1 MRLFKCAVCAQLLYF
16 ENTRCEKC
24 GHILGYE
31 PVQNRLLALEA
42 QEPEPPE
49 SQDPKPQDPKP
60 RDLKPQD
67 LNNQIRQSSNPE
79 PHRLEP
85 QTLEPQTAQP
95 IGQLWRE
102 VPVSGA
108 SYKFCFNNTFGVC
121 NWLVE
126 AASSDNFC
134 VACRHNG
141 IIPDLSQPQNVAN
154 WQKIEAAK
162 HRLFYTLLRLNL
174 PLQTRAENPEG
185 LLFNFLADSPFDP
198 NMRVMTG
205 HDSGL
210 ITLAITEADDVERER
225 RRSLMGEPYRTL
237 LGHFRHEVGHY
248 FWDRLVRDRGN
259 LDTFRTTFG
268 DETRNYQEA
277 LQIYYNQGAPQDWQN
292 HSVSAYATSHPWE
305 DFAETWAHYLHI
317 VDTME
322 MARAFNLHVE
332 PRIDDSGQLEATID
346 FNSYKIANFQT
357 IVDGWL
363 PVSFAMNNINR
374 CMGQPDLYPF
384 ILSPAV
390 IDKLAF
396 IHELVREKP
405 SPPVAVAPAAEP
417 AAN

>member
-1 MRLFKCAVCAQLLYF
+1 MRLFKCAVCSQLLYF

-24 GHILGYE
+24 GHVLGFE
-31 PVQNRLLALEA
+31 PAQNRLLALESEGKTWRA
-42 QEPEPPE
+42 EPKTE
-49 SQDPKPQDPKP
+49 
-60 RDLKPQD
+60 
-67 LNNQIRQSSNPE
+67 
-79 PHRLEP
+79 
-85 QTLEPQTAQP
+85 
-95 IGQLWRE
+95 
-102 VPVSGA
+102 A
-108 SYKFCFNNTFGVC
+108 SYKFCSNATYGVC
-121 NWLVE
+121 NWLVDAKSPE
-126 AASSDNFC
+126 NFC
-134 VACRHNG
+134 LACRHNG
-141 IIPDLSQPQNVAN
+141 IIPDLSQSQNAAN

-162 HRLFYTLLRLNL
+162 HRLFYTLLQLKL
-174 PLQTRAENPEG
+174 PLQTRADDPEG

-198 NMRVMTG
+198 NTRVMTG

-210 ITLAITEADDVERER
+210 VTLAITEADDVERER

-248 FWDRLVRDRGN
+248 FWDRLVRDRNG
-259 LDTFRTTFG
+259 LEAFRAVFG
-268 DETRNYQEA
+268 DDSQDYQEA
-277 LQIYYNQGAPQDWQN
+277 LQIYYNQGAPHDWQDN
-292 HSVSAYATSHPWE
+292 FVSAYATSHPWE

-332 PRIDDSGQLEATID
+332 PRIDDSGALEATID
-346 FNSYKIANFQT
+346 FNPYKIANFQT

-396 IHELVREKP
+396 IHDLVREKQA
-405 SPPVAVAPAAEP
+405 PPAPVERKSESERAAV
-417 AAN
+417 

>member
-1 MRLFKCAVCAQLLYF
+1 MRLFKCAVCSQLLYF
-16 ENTRCEKC
+16 ENTRCETC
-24 GHILGYE
+24 GYVLGYE
-31 PVQNRLLALEA
+31 PGQNRLLALEP
-42 QEPEPPE
+42 QRPEP
-49 SQDPKPQDPKP
+49 
-60 RDLKPQD
+60 
-67 LNNQIRQSSNPE
+67 N
-79 PHRLEP
+79 
-85 QTLEPQTAQP
+85 TLEPQATAQDLKSSP
-95 IGQLWRE
+95 PQTPGSQQPPPQSTEPLANLWRE
-102 VPVSGA
+102 VPTSDA
-108 SYKFCFNNTFGVC
+108 AYKFCFNSTFGIC
-121 NWLVE
+121 NWLVDGT
-126 AASSDNFC
+126 SSENFC

-141 IIPDLSQPQNVAN
+141 IIPDLSQSQNVAN

-198 NMRVMTG
+198 NARVMTG

-210 ITLAITEADDVERER
+210 ITLAISEADDVERER

-248 FWDRLVRDRGN
+248 FWDRLVRDRDGR
-259 LDTFRTTFG
+259 DAFRTLFG
-268 DETRNYQEA
+268 DESRNYQEA
-277 LQIYYNQGAPQDWQN
+277 LQIYYTQGGAPPDWQDN
-292 HSVSAYATSHPWE
+292 YVSAYATSHPWE

-346 FNSYKIANFQT
+346 FNSYKIANFQ
-357 IVDGWL
+357 IIMDGWL

-384 ILSPAV
+384 VLSPAV

-405 SPPVAVAPAAEP
+405 SPVGVEQTAA
-417 AAN
+417 AAAI